1 MRCKLMFNIFAGKKT
16 RGKVCH
22 RAVQKGHKGA
32 AIKWKDVMYVKYVNF
47 SVGGQGSEDI
57 RLLLLMT
64 IVEPRKPV

>member
-32 AIKWKDVMYVKYVNF
+32 AIK
-47 SVGGQGSEDI
+47 
-57 RLLLLMT
+57 
-64 IVEPRKPV
+64 